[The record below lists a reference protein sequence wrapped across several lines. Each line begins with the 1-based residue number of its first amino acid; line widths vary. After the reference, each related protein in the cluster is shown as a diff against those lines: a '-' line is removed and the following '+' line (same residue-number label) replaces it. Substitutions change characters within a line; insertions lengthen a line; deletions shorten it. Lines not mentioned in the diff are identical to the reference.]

1 MVAARDLWGYQMTV
15 GDDVGISTD
24 RGSNRPK
31 VPIFVSNLETS
42 RARYEVPTTFA
53 EKDSRRNSIPR

>member
-1 MVAARDLWGYQMTV
+1 MELSDGS
-15 GDDVGISTD
+15 GDDGGISTD